1 MMGWLA
7 MASCAPLIG
16 SAFGPPLWAVL
27 TLWAIAGAA
36 GAYQLAAAAAFVQ
49 SLPPAGRARAFGLA
63 QSGLLA
69 VQGLGI
75 LAGGAAASVIGAPVA
90 VALAGLLGMCAAAV
104 LAMSWT
110 LRRGE
115 VIAAMRARSDA
126 SGD

>member
-1 MMGWLA
+1 

-16 SAFGPPLWAVL
+16 SAFAPPLWVVL
-27 TLWAIAGAA
+27 LLWALAGA
-36 GAYQLAAAAAFVQ
+36 GEVYQLAAAAAFVQ
-49 SLPPAGRARAFGLA
+49 SLTPSGRARAFGLA

-75 LAGGAAASVIGAPVA
+75 LAGGAVANVIGAPVA
-90 VALAGLLGMCAAAV
+90 VGLAGLLGLCAAAI

-115 VIAAMRARSDA
+115 VMAAARAHA
-126 SGD
+126 AGD